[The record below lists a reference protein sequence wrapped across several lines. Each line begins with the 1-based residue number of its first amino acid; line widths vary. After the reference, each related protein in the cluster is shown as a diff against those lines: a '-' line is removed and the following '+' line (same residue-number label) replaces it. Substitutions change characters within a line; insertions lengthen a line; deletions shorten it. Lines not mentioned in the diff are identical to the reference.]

1 MLHCCN
7 NCVLCD
13 VICISILWF
22 TFRNYCV
29 VLLNFVY
36 QKDQIMKNKLNNNFN
51 TDMNNTRLT
60 RIENKLDD
68 LMKVVTKLIEKQSNS
83 SPV

>member
-1 MLHCCN
+1 
-7 NCVLCD
+7 
-13 VICISILWF
+13 
-22 TFRNYCV
+22 
-29 VLLNFVY
+29 
-36 QKDQIMKNKLNNNFN
+36 MKNKLNNNFN